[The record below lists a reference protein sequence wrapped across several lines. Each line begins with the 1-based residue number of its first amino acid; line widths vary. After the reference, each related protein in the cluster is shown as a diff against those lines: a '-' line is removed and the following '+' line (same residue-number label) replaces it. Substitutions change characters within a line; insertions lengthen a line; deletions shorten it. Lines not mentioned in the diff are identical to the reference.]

1 MNNDNFLFPPVKY
14 VIPPFRYIEGTCVT
28 NKELISVQSKQINI
42 WRKKKLFNNE
52 HLEVLLLIAD
62 YIYLSRLQI
71 DWFLNRYDS
80 TINVSSIIKDL
91 CKMGLLARQ
100 YLDYTKNKDDSILEL
115 SNNDC
120 FDDDVLDLK
129 LSQKRSINFYSLT
142 ESAAGYLNENY
153 KKDIKV
159 CNAMDSE
166 TILGY
171 LSANQFLSKYA
182 LLSRRKRDIL
192 SHRTYYSPVLKKTLK
207 IDAFIKTL
215 NIECIFLSV
224 RRVPMWEEKIKE
236 RFSILG
242 DYIVELYGHDNIKR
256 MPIIVLMCQ
265 EDMHV
270 ADTYCVLKS
279 SNLLNFDVLFTTDA
293 RTYNDFFHENLLK
306 VRSEGEDTVLEEIP
320 SPLLSVVG
328 SKQSIFSTIKI

>member
-1 MNNDNFLFPPVKY
+1 MDSEKVLFPSVKY
-14 VIPPFRYIEGTCVT
+14 AIPPFRYLNGTCVID
-28 NKELISVQSKQINI
+28 NELVPVQSKQINI
-42 WRKKKLFNNE
+42 WRKKNMFNNE

-71 DWFLNRYDS
+71 DWFLNRYDT

-91 CKMGLLARQ
+91 CNKGLLARQ

-120 FDDDVLDLK
+120 FDDDALDLK

-142 ESAAGYLNENY
+142 ESAADYLNENY

-159 CNAMDSE
+159 CDAMDSE

-182 LLSRRKRDIL
+182 LLSRRKRDIFP
-192 SHRTYYSPVLKKTLK
+192 HRTYYSPVLKKTLK

-236 RFSILG
+236 RFSILS
-242 DYIVELYGHDNIKR
+242 DYIVELYGHDNIKK

-293 RTYNDFFHENLLK
+293 RTYDDFFHENLLR
-306 VRSEGEDTVLEEIP
+306 VRLEGEDTVLEEIF
-320 SPLLSVVG
+320 SPLLA
-328 SKQSIFSTIKI
+328 